1 MVEDLL
7 LANKDSSHTHP
18 ATNTHTRNEH
28 LSASL
33 LRNIQTS
40 SDLS

>member
-7 LANKDSSHTHP
+7 LANKDSSHTHS
-18 ATNTHTRNEH
+18 TTDTHTRNEH
-28 LSASL
+28 LSTRL
-33 LRNIQTS
+33 LRNIKTS